1 MAKRFKIDDELYGK
15 MTLIDEEYWKL
26 DNGVEITLN
35 GKVNQVKVE
44 IEIYDSTY
52 LRYENNLM
60 PEPVK
65 RYYEEHPEELE
76 KEEAIEAEQ
85 RQKGLFKKLLL
96 DNLKVIEKNM
106 EEAALRK
113 REEMMENQTE
123 ESFAKILGKDKAK
136 RVFAAETREEKLESI
151 KLKRI
156 MILQDRI
163 EIACTCDWF
172 SPSGGFVVFEELD
185 VEMVYVDSMSS

>member
-1 MAKRFKIDDELYGK
+1 MAKRLKINDELYGN

-26 DNGVEITLN
+26 DKGVEIILS
-35 GKVNQVKVE
+35 GKSNQVKVE

-52 LRYENNLM
+52 LRYEYNLM

-65 RYYEEHPEELE
+65 RYYEQHPEEME

-85 RQKGLFKKLLL
+85 KQKVLFKKLLI
-96 DNLKVIEKNM
+96 DNLEAIEKNM

-123 ESFAKILGKDKAK
+123 VSFAKILGKDKAK
-136 RVFAAETREEKLESI
+136 RVFSAKTREEKLESI
-151 KLKRI
+151 KLKKI
-156 MILQDRI
+156 MVMRDRI

-185 VEMVYVDSMSS
+185 VEMVYIDSMSS